1 MASTPYTGIHFIYT
15 YISEDMLKLVFVAF
29 LEVSTVAN
37 EGEDG
42 MGAFPRTSFFSQ
54 SRVCRHIQAEKS
66 KWTHFF
72 FCMPRPSECTISFQ
86 VLRVEAQW
94 VR

>member
-1 MASTPYTGIHFIYT
+1 
-15 YISEDMLKLVFVAF
+15 MLKLVFVAF

-54 SRVCRHIQAEKS
+54 SSVPSYSSREIEVDS
-66 KWTHFF
+66 LFF